1 MSVRSLELRKLG
13 RASWKESYL
22 SRDLKDAVVRQRI
35 YGKVFQVHGSAYA
48 KALRQPPQAK

>member
-1 MSVRSLELRKLG
+1 MSVRSPELRKLG